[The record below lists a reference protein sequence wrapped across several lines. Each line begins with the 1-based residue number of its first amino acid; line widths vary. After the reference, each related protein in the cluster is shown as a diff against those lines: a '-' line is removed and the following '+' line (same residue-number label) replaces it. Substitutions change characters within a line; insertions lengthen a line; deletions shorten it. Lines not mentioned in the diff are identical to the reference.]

1 VTRSI
6 KSASLEPARDGL
18 QRLEP
23 MSSVPPRFAST
34 PLERTLHAQSGTEPD
49 GSAAIPSN
57 AATVLGNEGLG
68 YPFRTMVVLA
78 AVLALAVLWF
88 IPRLGQTPVLLL
100 TAFIGLLAFALIWLR
115 TRQLISAR
123 SQNTRV
129 LAALGTAASEIP
141 VRLRTNMPLVV
152 VTGDGL
158 PAIFDRAGEARF
170 AHIGDGAIW
179 IRAERPRDLP
189 KLSVAVRQ
197 WRNGRAPDGFVLS
210 VAPAL
215 HSDLDT
221 LTQRLRVM
229 RQAIADASRMLR
241 ARLPGYLAIYQRVT
255 ADGDPHGT
263 AAAMIDGVGGTNS
276 STLSKATPNTTAE
289 SGSQSSRFMA
299 GRTDPLWYGASSTT
313 RILPQGVASGRLE
326 EIPGDSAAGL
336 FESITKAAEATA
348 LSISASNIS
357 ASNASALN
365 AEALSADVRRASS
378 IHRAV
383 TRAAALPLLID
394 WTRRIVIEALTDD
407 RQPSAPCTLHG
418 VGWVDC
424 GPATGRGK
432 PWERDVESRTA
443 VVPATMPASPLPW
456 PLPQPLIEAMPQQR
470 WVPPRLAALAHAL
483 ALTAC
488 AAAIAFWGAAS
499 NNVTLIDRIGADL
512 QRYAK
517 IPAARDTARRDAL
530 QALVADRDQLEHY
543 ARLGVPL
550 QLSFGMYRGAQL
562 MPALNDA
569 IATYQPPEAP
579 PAVVTLDSMS
589 LFDSG
594 SAQLKQGST
603 RAMVGAL
610 EMIRANP
617 RKRILVAGHTDAA
630 GAPDRNLRLSIARA
644 AAVRDWLIDASGMPA
659 TQFAIQGYGDT
670 RPIASNDAS
679 EGRSKNRRVE
689 ITLVPDTAPQPVDGA
704 STAR

>member
-1 VTRSI
+1 
-6 KSASLEPARDGL
+6 
-18 QRLEP
+18 
-23 MSSVPPRFAST
+23 M
-34 PLERTLHAQSGTEPD
+34 
-49 GSAAIPSN
+49 PSN
-57 AATVLGNEGLG
+57 TATALGNEGLG
-68 YPFRTMVVLA
+68 YPFRTMVALA

-100 TAFIGLLAFALIWLR
+100 TAFIGLLAFAVVWLR

-123 SQNTRV
+123 SQNARV
-129 LAALGTAASEIP
+129 LAALGAAASEIP

-158 PAIFDRAGEARF
+158 PAIFDRVGEARF
-170 AHIGDGAIW
+170 VHIGEGAIW

-197 WRNGRAPDGFVLS
+197 WRNGRAPEAFVLS

-229 RQAIADASRMLR
+229 RQAIADASRMLG

-255 ADGDPHGT
+255 ADGNSHET
-263 AAAMIDGVGGTNS
+263 AAATIDGVVGTSS
-276 STLSKATPNTTAE
+276 STLSKTTPNTTAE
-289 SGSQSSRFMA
+289 SRWQSSRFMT
-299 GRTDPLWYGASSTT
+299 GITGPLWYGVSSTR
-313 RILPQGVASGRLE
+313 RILPAAVVSGRLE
-326 EIPGDSAAGL
+326 KMPENSAAGL
-336 FESITKAAEATA
+336 FESITKAAEANA
-348 LSISASNIS
+348 LSISASNAI
-357 ASNASALN
+357 ALN
-365 AEALSADVRRASS
+365 ADALSADVQRANS

-383 TRAAALPLLID
+383 TRAAALPSLID
-394 WTRRIVIEALTDD
+394 WTWRIVIEALTDD

-432 PWERDVESRTA
+432 PWERDVESQTA
-443 VVPATMPASPLPW
+443 VVPATMPASPSPW

-470 WVPPRLAALAHAL
+470 WVPPRLAALAHAV

-499 NNVTLIDRIGADL
+499 NNVTLIDRIGANL

-517 IPAARDTARRDAL
+517 IPAAQDAARRDAL

-550 QLSFGMYRGAQL
+550 HLSFGMYRGAQL

-569 IATYQPPEAP
+569 IATYEPPEAP

-594 SAQLKQGST
+594 NAQLKPGST

-617 RKRILVAGHTDAA
+617 RKRILVAGHTDAT
-630 GAPDRNLRLSIARA
+630 GAPDSNLRLSIARA
-644 AAVRDWLIDASGMPA
+644 AAVRDWLVDASGMPA

-679 EGRSKNRRVE
+679 EGRAKNRRVE
-689 ITLVPDTAPQPVDGA
+689 ITLVPDTAPQRVDSA